1 MRVAGQGSVSGSWR
15 QAQVQVECSLSPHRP
30 LLHSLPAAPLSSPHL
45 HFHPLSVW
53 HPERAL
59 PCRGRGTLSH
69 HRLRRCP
76 LSPGSLLCSGSR
88 CQRGGGTTDGC
99 GRRCLG
105 PSGCGTPGHISI
117 YAGQQTP
124 RAGALIVGYLSQCQP
139 DRHCH
144 QAHQRY
150 WAYNLHQKERVE
162 YRQGGVNRRKEKQS
176 HISSVTENRVHSSEA
191 TLSVVGST

>member
-1 MRVAGQGSVSGSWR
+1 MRAVGPGSVSGSWR
-15 QAQVQVECSLSPHRP
+15 RAQVLVECSLSPHHP
-30 LLHSLPAAPLSSPHL
+30 LLHLLPAPPLSSPCL
-45 HFHPLSVW
+45 HFRPLSSW
-53 HPERAL
+53 HLERAL

-69 HRLRRCP
+69 HRLHRCP
-76 LSPGSLLCSGSR
+76 LSPGSSLCSGSR

-105 PSGCGTPGHISI
+105 PSGCGPTGHISI

-124 RAGALIVGYLSQCQP
+124 RAGALIVGFLSQCQP

-162 YRQGGVNRRKEKQS
+162 YSQGRGKKTKKQRNKARLAQS
-176 HISSVTENRVHSSEA
+176 PKTA
-191 TLSVVGST
+191 TLSVVGSI

>member
-1 MRVAGQGSVSGSWR
+1 MRAAGPGSVSGSWR
-15 QAQVQVECSLSPHRP
+15 RARVQVECSLSPHRP
-30 LLHSLPAAPLSSPHL
+30 LLHLLPAPPLSSPHL
-45 HFHPLSVW
+45 HYRPLSSW
-53 HPERAL
+53 HLGRAL

-69 HRLRRCP
+69 HHLHRCP

-105 PSGCGTPGHISI
+105 PSGCGPPGHISI

-139 DRHCH
+139 DRHRQ

-162 YRQGGVNRRKEKQS
+162 HSRAGKENKE
-176 HISSVTENRVHSSEA
+176 TKPY
-191 TLSVVGST
+191 